1 MARDITTAYIDRDEL
16 LEVLSSVEEAING
29 AIIPNIKD
37 ILNNVKGETVLAN
50 NTLFSSLNLKTDD
63 MFFKRVLKVCTDY
76 SKIIPAL
83 KVKIDEELP
92 DKFNANTSNINI
104 RLALSLVGVGT
115 FLAHSLNDVFMFII
129 AKFYLRDKIDID
141 KVLADKIGKKLIT
154 LIQKLPELEKANFET
169 LVDIIGKVPVIGT
182 IRDEDTS
189 VIPTDVVKGFMTKT
203 FKIKNIFTLSFI
215 KQALGLKSD
224 KTVTA
229 KNIQMNFI
237 YNPIYHIRLFLV
249 DLEELRL
256 ERLKDSKRLLELRLL
271 ERKNRANTENDPKLK
286 EAITYYENKLE
297 KLDRKIERYLKG

>member
-154 LIQKLPELEKANFET
+154 LIQKLPELEKANFEA
-169 LVDIIGKVPVIGT
+169 LVDIIGKVPVINT

-189 VIPTDVVKGFMTKT
+189 VIPTDVVTGFMTKT

-271 ERKNRANTENDPKLK
+271 ELKNRANTENDPKLK

-297 KLDRKIERYLKG
+297 KIDRKIERYLKG

>member
-1 MARDITTAYIDRDEL
+1 MGINILSDYMSRDEA
-16 LEVLSSVEEAING
+16 LEILVNVEEILNG
-29 AIIPNIKD
+29 SIIPNLKD
-37 ILNNVKGETVLAN
+37 VLKKIKGEKVLAGN
-50 NTLFSSLNLKTDD
+50 VLFSSLNLKTDD

-83 KVKIDEELP
+83 KSKIDEELP
-92 DKFNANTSNINI
+92 DKFNVNTSNINI
-104 RLALSLVGVGT
+104 RIALSLVAVGT
-115 FLAHSLNDVFMFII
+115 FLACNLNDIIMFII
-129 AKFYLRDKIDID
+129 ARFYIRDKIDID
-141 KVLADKIGKKLIT
+141 KVIVDMIGKKLII
-154 LIQKLPELEKANFET
+154 LIQKLPELEKADFEA
-169 LVDIIGKVPVIGT
+169 LVDIIGKVPVINT

-189 VIPTDVVKGFMTKT
+189 VIPTDVVTGFITKT

-229 KNIQMNFI
+229 KNIQMDFI

-271 ERKNRANTENDPKLK
+271 ELKNRANTENDPKLK

>member
-50 NTLFSSLNLKTDD
+50 NTLFSNLNLKTDD

-169 LVDIIGKVPVIGT
+169 LVDIVGNVPVIGT

-271 ERKNRANTENDPKLK
+271 ELKNRANTENDPKLK

-297 KLDRKIERYLKG
+297 KIDRKIERYLKG